1 MSGVVRF
8 SRCGGPDVLEWADE
22 RVLPP
27 GPGQVQIRQRAIGL
41 NFIDIYFRNGLYPTA
56 LPSGL
61 GFEAAGEVTALG
73 EGVSHLQVGDRVAY
87 GLGPLGAYAQVRN
100 VPARYVIRVPT
111 GISDEQAAV
120 LMLKGLT
127 AHYLLR
133 QTYRVEAGQT
143 ILFHAAAG
151 GVGSLVCQ
159 WAKAL
164 GVKVIGTAS
173 SPQKV
178 QYALDLGAWAMIDYS
193 REPVAERVRELTG
206 GQGVPVVYDGVG
218 QATWQTSLDC
228 LQRRGLLVSFGNA
241 SGPVSGVELG
251 VLASKGSL
259 YVTRPTIADY
269 FLNTDEIQRAADE
282 LFGLVLDGKIAVH
295 IEQRFAL
302 KDAAQAQAL
311 LETRKTLGATVLLA
325 DAD

>member
-1 MSGVVRF
+1 
-8 SRCGGPDVLEWADE
+8 
-22 RVLPP
+22 
-27 GPGQVQIRQRAIGL
+27 
-41 NFIDIYFRNGLYPTA
+41 
-56 LPSGL
+56 
-61 GFEAAGEVTALG
+61 
-73 EGVSHLQVGDRVAY
+73 
-87 GLGPLGAYAQVRN
+87 
-100 VPARYVIRVPT
+100 
-111 GISDEQAAV
+111 
-120 LMLKGLT
+120 
-127 AHYLLR
+127 
-133 QTYRVEAGQT
+133 
-143 ILFHAAAG
+143 
-151 GVGSLVCQ
+151 
-159 WAKAL
+159 
-164 GVKVIGTAS
+164 
-173 SPQKV
+173 
-178 QYALDLGAWAMIDYS
+178 YS

>member
-1 MSGVVRF
+1 
-8 SRCGGPDVLEWADE
+8 
-22 RVLPP
+22 
-27 GPGQVQIRQRAIGL
+27 
-41 NFIDIYFRNGLYPTA
+41 
-56 LPSGL
+56 
-61 GFEAAGEVTALG
+61 
-73 EGVSHLQVGDRVAY
+73 
-87 GLGPLGAYAQVRN
+87 
-100 VPARYVIRVPT
+100 
-111 GISDEQAAV
+111 ISDEQAAV

-218 QATWQTSLDC
+218 QATW
-228 LQRRGLLVSFGNA
+228 
-241 SGPVSGVELG
+241 
-251 VLASKGSL
+251 
-259 YVTRPTIADY
+259 
-269 FLNTDEIQRAADE
+269 
-282 LFGLVLDGKIAVH
+282 
-295 IEQRFAL
+295 
-302 KDAAQAQAL
+302 
-311 LETRKTLGATVLLA
+311 
-325 DAD
+325 